1 MSLQSRILILVVV
14 LLLVLLGGVLAS
26 VFGLSDLGKGL
37 VGIGI
42 TAGLLALAGA
52 FRESTATTEQIRSLE
67 NAARRIAAGDYG
79 AKLAAG
85 RNGEL
90 QGLAQEIQSLQREVQ
105 FREEAFNHLAFYDD
119 LTGLPNR
126 NQFRIDLCDQI
137 EDATSSGRRLA
148 IGMVDFDRFKGIND
162 TLGHHFGER
171 LLCEIASHLSF
182 TAEDLGIKVARLGGD
197 EFGLLLATDSVVEA
211 RETIERLHTLLGSS
225 IEIDDLRIDIQAN
238 TGLTVFP
245 DQGGD
250 AETLLQQ
257 AEVAMYVAKRRRLRT
272 TFYEASQNGHSVH
285 RIGLMS
291 DLRRA
296 VENDDLDLRFQPK
309 LDLEHGTVN
318 QAEVFLRWTHPT
330 LGEIG
335 PAEFIPIAEQTG
347 FIRDITAWVMQRSLE
362 QVGLWMRH
370 GLDVSAAVNVSAL
383 DLHDRT
389 LPERLSAMLEASGVA
404 PDHLVL
410 EITES
415 TVMTDFETGQRVL
428 DELDGMGVT
437 ISIDDFGTGYSSL
450 AQLRRLPVREL
461 KIDRSF
467 ISQMGTVAE
476 VEHIVRSTIEL
487 GHNLGLRVVAEGVE
501 SGDTMESLRQMGCD
515 LVQGYFVSRPLTAM
529 ELEKWRNRVRSAR
542 ALG

>member
-1 MSLQSRILILVVV
+1 MSLQSRILILVLG
-14 LLLVLLGGVLAS
+14 LLLSILGAVVAS
-26 VFGLSDLGKGL
+26 MSEPSDLGQGF
-37 VGIGI
+37 VAIGI
-42 TAGLLALAGA
+42 TAVFLAIAGA
-52 FRESTATTEQIRSLE
+52 LLVSTGTTNQMRSLE

-79 AKLAAG
+79 ARLPEDKGGEVGSLA
-85 RNGEL
+85 L
-90 QGLAQEIQSLQREVQ
+90 EIESLQHEVQ
-105 FREEAFNHLAFYDD
+105 FREEAFNHLAFFDD

-137 EDATSSGRRLA
+137 DEARSSDQRLA

-171 LLCEIASHLSF
+171 LLSEIASRLSATADHL
-182 TAEDLGIKVARLGGD
+182 DIKVARLGGD
-197 EFGLLLATDSVVEA
+197 EFGLLLAAGSVVEA
-211 RETIERLHTLLGSS
+211 REKIERLHTLLGTT
-225 IEIDDLRIDIQAN
+225 IEIDDLRIDIRAS
-238 TGLTVFP
+238 TGLTVYP

-257 AEVAMYVAKRRRLRT
+257 AEVAMYVAKARRLKT
-272 TFYEASQNGHSVH
+272 TFYEASQNRHSVH

-291 DLRRA
+291 DLRKA
-296 VENDDLDLRFQPK
+296 VENDELDLRFQPK
-309 LDLEHGTVN
+309 LDLENGTVN
-318 QAEVFLRWTHPT
+318 QAEVFLRWTHAT

-347 FIRDITAWVMQRSLE
+347 FSRDITAWVMKRSLV
-362 QVGLWMRH
+362 QVGHWLH
-370 GLDVSAAVNVSAL
+370 HDLDVSAAVNVSAL

-389 LPERLSAMLEASGVA
+389 LPERLQVMLDAAGVS

-428 DELDGMGVT
+428 DELDGMGIA

-467 ISQMGTVAE
+467 ISQMGTVQE

-501 SGDTMESLRQMGCD
+501 SKDTMESLREMGCD
-515 LVQGYFVSRPLTAM
+515 LVQGFFISKPLTAV